1 MILNEQKT
9 KILLRESIKSPM
21 YGEYD
26 EFQIAAAMVIEH
38 EIGYPYEDI
47 LVEGW
52 FGDKLKGIGKFL
64 KKSVTEPAKYAWAKH
79 MPELYGQQ
87 TYKFWKRKE
96 LKAAAEKEFA
106 STIDSLAEDVNDQ
119 AKDIIDDIK
128 SQIGSLKEVKKGEL
142 AFPNM
147 KSTEDFYQQLF
158 GAQEWSECEKI
169 FDALENGGNVPQEF
183 TAGLFGK
190 MATIKIMYQNNLDT
204 MSVNLAPG
212 AGDDGEASL
221 EEYKKN
227 SNKKLGS
234 LRNLIQKYA
243 QDCKEIY
250 QTFEN
255 KDYLDGYVDR
265 LLTEAT
271 AESENPT
278 AEEIEKKTEEI
289 AKSVGISPDRLSAMK
304 ARQSPIRPI
313 IAAVLLGIAGA
324 IGIKIGM
331 DQMNAS
337 MDAYEA
343 MLKAKDLKLDAAL
356 KELENR
362 VIPDSLEGI
371 NVTQGYTQT
380 VMAQANIL
388 SPMKELTEE
397 AIQKMSISDFQGD
410 YAGPL
415 GFGKEFWE
423 QSGANG
429 AESFELLQK
438 MVSENPDMSVANFFK
453 QSGQM
458 AAKLS
463 GKTLDSPF
471 GLKGGIGV
479 LMKKGAKKALTKGTK
494 NAMKL
499 GVGGYTFAGATA
511 FGLPAATVAGIFAA
525 SAAVGLLVVAGI
537 RKFKGNRQKLLLGCI
552 DALDDIQGPRPSAVK
567 QAEPI
572 LDENPELETEVIPEP
587 DADIPESAPSP
598 GAEQDTDSDPLSPTG
613 AEGCEQTEFGLTQFM
628 KKYDKDKAFSNKPG
642 DGKPKKMSTMF
653 NGQKLDK
660 KFSKLS
666 PEELQK
672 DLDATAKKYNRLLGQ
687 DIFTVSKEVDN
698 IKKVVD
704 APINDSVNNHGAL
717 LLERWSK
724 LAGIH

>member
-1 MILNEQKT
+1 MILNEQQS
-9 KILLRESIKSPM
+9 KIVLKEGLRSPM

-26 EFQIAAAMVIEH
+26 EFQIAAAMVLEH
-38 EIGYPYEDI
+38 ETGYPYEDI

-96 LKAAAEKEFA
+96 LKAAAEKEFQE
-106 STIDSLAEDVNDQ
+106 TIDSLSAEADDQ
-119 AKDIIDDIK
+119 ASDIIGDIK
-128 SQIGSLKEVKKGEL
+128 KQTNDLKSVKKGEL

-147 KSTEDFYQQLF
+147 KSTEEFYQQLF
-158 GAQEWSECEKI
+158 GAQDWSECEKI
-169 FDALENGGNVPQEF
+169 FDAIEKGGNVPPEF

-204 MSVNLAPG
+204 IATTLAPG
-212 AGDDGEASL
+212 AGDSGESNV
-221 EEYKKN
+221 EDYKSKANKN
-227 SNKKLGS
+227 LGS
-234 LRNLIQKYA
+234 LRKLIQKYA

-255 KDYLDGYVDR
+255 KDYLDGYVDN
-265 LLTEAT
+265 LLFEASGTE
-271 AESENPT
+271 EDNSP
-278 AEEIEKKTEEI
+278 EEIEQKTEEI
-289 AKSVGISPDRLSAMK
+289 AKAVGISPDRLSAMK

-337 MDAYEA
+337 IDAYEA

-429 AESFELLQK
+429 AESFKLLQK
-438 MVSENPDMSVANFFK
+438 MVAENPDMSVANFFK
-453 QSGQM
+453 QSGKM
-458 AAKLS
+458 ATKLS
-463 GKTLDSPF
+463 GKTLESPF

-494 NAMKL
+494 TAMKA
-499 GVGGYTFAGATA
+499 GVGGYTLAGATA
-511 FGLPAATVAGIFAA
+511 FGLPATLTAGIFAA

-537 RKFKGNRQKLLLGCI
+537 RKWKGNRQKLLLACI
-552 DALDDIQGPRPSAVK
+552 EALGDIQGPRPSAV
-567 QAEPI
+567 QEVEPV
-572 LDENPELETEVIPEP
+572 LEENPALEPDAIPEP
-587 DADIPESAPSP
+587 DADIPEDSPSP
-598 GAEQDTDSDPLSPTG
+598 GAENTPGGDPLSPQG

-666 PEELQK
+666 SG
-672 DLDATAKKYNRLLGQ
+672 T
-687 DIFTVSKEVDN
+687 
-698 IKKVVD
+698 
-704 APINDSVNNHGAL
+704 
-717 LLERWSK
+717 
-724 LAGIH
+724 